1 MNPTPRL
8 RSQVNI
14 WSQLI
19 AVSLILGMVSLT
31 GFSPVLA
38 QQQQRS
44 KTLTVTGEGVVSIP
58 TTLTQVSLGVEV
70 QGETAVE
77 VQQELARRS
86 SAVVALLRSRNV
98 QKLQTTAINLNR
110 TYSSQGDVRR
120 PTGFV
125 GSNVVTFQIDT
136 NLSGQLLD
144 EVVRAGATRINGISF
159 VASDQVIA
167 VARKQAIRA
176 ATQDAQEQADAALGA
191 LNFTRREIVS
201 IQINANRPFIGNNS
215 SFAAGD
221 AFVATPVVGGEQQV
235 RASVTLQITY

>member
-14 WSQLI
+14 WSQLT

-86 SAVVALLRSRNV
+86 SALVALLRSRNV
-98 QKLQTTAINLNR
+98 QKLQ
-110 TYSSQGDVRR
+110 
-120 PTGFV
+120 
-125 GSNVVTFQIDT
+125 
-136 NLSGQLLD
+136 
-144 EVVRAGATRINGISF
+144 
-159 VASDQVIA
+159 
-167 VARKQAIRA
+167 
-176 ATQDAQEQADAALGA
+176 
-191 LNFTRREIVS
+191 
-201 IQINANRPFIGNNS
+201 
-215 SFAAGD
+215 
-221 AFVATPVVGGEQQV
+221 
-235 RASVTLQITY
+235 ITY